1 MKKIVLVILFALVF
15 FIATGCKTS
24 KSVERYTKNDTHL
37 TELSDSTRHQTT
49 ITTTQTKAAQTND
62 DKTTIVIKFEQYDYF
77 TPDSTVTDNNQGI
90 KSVAN
95 SRQRDRESDEPPNAT
110 VGAVKCYRKGTITI
124 NGEQQNQ
131 QTSEANT
138 TTQSTT
144 EQKGW
149 KEVTKDDT
157 SKSKPVKVQV
167 GASWWVQLRAFL
179 IGAACAL
186 ILRFVVGLI
195 RRVIG

>member
-1 MKKIVLVILFALVF
+1 MKKIVLAILFTLVL
-15 FIATGCKTS
+15 FITTGCKTS
-24 KSVERYTKNDTHL
+24 KSVERFTESDTHVK
-37 TELSDSTRHQTT
+37 ELSDSTRHQTT

-62 DKTTIVIKFEQYDYF
+62 DKKTIVIKFEQYDYF
-77 TPDSTVTDNNQGI
+77 TPDSTVTDSSQRVQGI
-90 KSVAN
+90 AI

-110 VGAVKCYRKGTITI
+110 VGAVKSYRKGTITI
-124 NGEQQNQ
+124 NGEQQNK
-131 QTSEANT
+131 QTSEENT

-167 GASWWVQLRAFL
+167 GASWWVQLRAFI

-195 RRVIG
+195 RRVI